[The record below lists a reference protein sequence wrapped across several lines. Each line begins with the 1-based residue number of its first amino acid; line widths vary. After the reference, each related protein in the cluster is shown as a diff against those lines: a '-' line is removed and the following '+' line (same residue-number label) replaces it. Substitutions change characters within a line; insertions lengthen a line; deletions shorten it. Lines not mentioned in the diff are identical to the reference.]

1 MTAVVKMLRIAY
13 PYTGADRPSARELL
27 TYLQTHF
34 KPVDIGLAHKIK
46 TKRTLASDYH
56 IVDCKHVR
64 TDVGAYTIFTVAPGS
79 GEDCNY
85 DSAGVLE
92 VIQNIAKLATNA
104 ILNEQFGLA
113 NLRNGEGSDP
123 DKKDEDGPQGL
134 HMKAGLKTGMKLL
147 KSVMQERAPR
157 KFKKNM
163 AIVSRRKRVYHVRA
177 GDKFYIAKLK
187 LTPVRVVTLTH
198 PSTTIR
204 VSPAQANAILAN
216 SFTVKPAEPDVTAPS
231 TGDAHVQSA

>member
-13 PYTGADRPSARELL
+13 PYTGANRQSARELL

-34 KPVDIGLAHKIK
+34 RPVDIGLAYKIK
-46 TKRTLASDYH
+46 TKRALADDYH
-56 IVDCKHVR
+56 IIDCKHVR
-64 TDVGAYTIFTVAPGS
+64 TDVGAYTIFTVATGS

-85 DSAGVLE
+85 DSAGVLD
-92 VIQNIAKLATNA
+92 VVQNIAKLATNA

-113 NLRNGEGSDP
+113 NLHNGEGSDP
-123 DKKDEDGPQGL
+123 DKKDEEPKGL

-157 KFKKNM
+157 KFRKNM
-163 AIVSRRKRVYHVRA
+163 TIVSRRKRVYHVRA

-204 VSPAQANAILAN
+204 VSPAQANAMLAN
-216 SFTVKPAEPDVTAPS
+216 SFTVKPAEPDVTAPATS
-231 TGDAHVQSA
+231 DAHVQSA